1 LGGGKFMIRGLYTA
15 ASGMMS
21 SMRENNVISNNLAN
35 VNTTGFKK
43 QTAINKSFPE
53 AVLRRIDST
62 SEEIG
67 TMGSGTAI
75 DEVSVDHSAGNF
87 KETSNPLDL
96 AIKGDGF
103 FVVQTPQGERY
114 TRNGNFT
121 LNNQN
126 QVVTQ
131 QGYPVRS
138 ENGLLEVPQGGKINI
153 DNNQVMVDGQQVGQ
167 LRIRGF
173 ANKNGLV
180 KEGENLFRRTP
191 EAGNQFNTTG
201 VVHQGFLEGANVNPV
216 EEMTNMIQNSRAY
229 QLDQKIVKMNDETLN
244 KAVNQVG
251 KG

>member
-1 LGGGKFMIRGLYTA
+1 MIRGLYTA
-15 ASGMMS
+15 SSGMRS
-21 SMRENNVISNNLAN
+21 SMRKNNVISNNLAN

-43 QTAINKSFPE
+43 QTAINKSFPKE
-53 AVLRRIDST
+53 ILQKIDST

-67 TMGSGTAI
+67 TIGSGTAI
-75 DEVSVDHSAGNF
+75 DEVNVEHSAGEF
-87 KETSNPLDL
+87 EETSNPLDF

-103 FVVQTPQGERY
+103 FVVQTEQGERY

-131 QGYPVRS
+131 QGHPVRS
-138 ENGLLEVPQGGKINI
+138 ENGLLEVPQDGEITI
-153 DNNQVMVDGQQVGQ
+153 DDNQLMVDGQQVGQ

-191 EAGNQFNTTG
+191 EAGNQINTTG
-201 VVHQGFLEGANVNPV
+201 VAHQGFLEGANVNPV

-229 QLDQKIVKMNDETLN
+229 QLDQKVVKMNDETLN

-251 KG
+251 KA